1 MSATHALTADLQKLV
16 KTVEADLLA
25 ELQGRQSATGSA
37 WQAEHASAVAEG
49 GTALSWAEFRA
60 NRVTQVAVSWV
71 LTTVFVR
78 FCEDNALVRPVWI
91 SGPESR
97 RQEAVDGQLAYF
109 REHPEET
116 DREWLKQAF
125 RHLAQLP
132 ATRELVEDAPYRWLE
147 VSGATA
153 ERIIAFW
160 RERDDSGAQVRDLA
174 DPELSTRFLGDL
186 YQDLSEH
193 AKRTFA
199 LLQTPVFVEEF
210 ILDRTLEQA
219 LEERPLEG
227 FRLIDPTC
235 GSGHFLL
242 GAFSRLLARWRD
254 TGATA
259 DEAVEHVL
267 ASVVGVDLNPFAVA
281 IARFRLT
288 VAALQATGR
297 ASLEDAPAWDLQVF
311 AGDSLLHGRRQT
323 EVNFG
328 IADPDARLGG
338 FQYAPEELED
348 LRAALAPGTY
358 DVVVGN
364 PPYITVKDKALN
376 AAYRGLYPATT
387 KGTYAL
393 SAPFLERFFDLARSE
408 GNAAGAPAGW
418 TGQITANSF
427 MKREFGVPVVEKYL
441 PKVDL
446 QLVADTS
453 GAYIPGHGT
462 PTVILVG
469 RHRRPQ
475 DDTVRA
481 VLGIQGEPGRPAE
494 AAQGKVWRA
503 VADHVDEPGHEDQW
517 VSVLDVPRDS
527 LAAHPWSLQGG
538 VAPLVTAVLQKDSY
552 EALDKRI
559 DMIGG
564 AIRAGADDAFMR
576 PPARST
582 DPRWS
587 AAPVRS
593 FVLGDSLRD
602 WNQTPSQDILFPYPG
617 DLRPVGEGLAEVL
630 WPWRTLL
637 AGRSTFQGS
646 MQDAGLEWWE
656 YQQFTRRTYA
666 TRLSIAFAFVA
677 THNHFVLDR
686 GGKVFNR
693 SAPVIKLPADATED
707 DHYALLGVLNSSV
720 ACFWLKQNSHN
731 KGEGGGARVEAGYA
745 ARGEAFRESY
755 EFTSTTLKDF
765 PLPATTPPDR
775 ARRLDSLAQ
784 ERAATTPAVIADS
797 AAPTADVL
805 TAAQAEYQRLTGILV
820 AEQEEL
826 DWENYAAYG
835 FIDAPLTYAGELPEV
850 RLGERAF
857 EIALARRI
865 EQGSLESTWFSH
877 WNHIEHMPITEIP
890 ERWPA
895 EYRALVQRRLDLIDA
910 DRSLNLLER
919 PEFKR
924 RWAAVPWDKQVD
936 AALRGW
942 LLDRLESREFWF
954 DRQGRPQAVSVAQLA
969 DRVSRDEEFL
979 SVLRLWAGSADAP
992 TATTLTRLLADEA
1005 VPYLAAQ
1012 RMKES
1017 GLRKFEAW
1025 QQVWD
1030 LQRRQDAGEDL
1041 PLPPAPPK
1049 YTAADFRKNAW
1060 WSHRGKLDVPKER
1073 FILYPQ
1079 AGRAGDP
1086 TPVLGWAGWDHAQQ
1100 ALALIILIGACQAED
1115 APRDVVLP
1123 LVAGLAELQPWV
1135 RQWHSE
1141 MDEDYGMSL
1150 AEFTDE
1156 QLAAYLQDLDV
1167 TRAELAAWRPV
1178 AGTRGRQK
1186 KA

>member
-193 AKRTFA
+193 AKKTFA

-210 ILDRTLEQA
+210 ILDRTLEPA

-242 GAFSRLLARWRD
+242 GAFSRLLARWQD
-254 TGATA
+254 AGATA
-259 DEAVEHVL
+259 DEAVEQVL

-393 SAPFLERFFDLARSE
+393 SAPFLERFFDLARPE
-408 GNAAGAPAGW
+408 ANAAGAPAGW

-494 AAQGKVWRA
+494 AAEGKVWRA
-503 VADHVDEPGHEDQW
+503 IADHVDEPGHEDQW

-538 VAPLVTAVLQKDSY
+538 S
-552 EALDKRI
+552 
-559 DMIGG
+559 
-564 AIRAGADDAFMR
+564 
-576 PPARST
+576 
-582 DPRWS
+582 
-587 AAPVRS
+587 APVMARQLNS
-593 FVLGDSLRD
+593 ARASTMGELQPDIGITIKTGTDAAYFADRATMTRLGLLPQSSPVVLGEDVRD
-602 WNQTPSQDILFPYPG
+602 FGIARNLETILPVSPS
-617 DLRPVGEGLAEVL
+617 GERVALIPQSFRYL
-630 WPWRTLL
+630 WPAKRTLETQMDF
-637 AGRSTFQGS
+637 GQIKSERGMEWYEPS
-646 MQDAGLEWWE
+646 MFFPKRFVKPLG
-656 YQQFTRRTYA
+656 
-666 TRLSIAFAFVA
+666 IAFAFVA

-686 GGKVFNR
+686 GGKVFKQ

-731 KGEGGGARVEAGYA
+731 KGRPGAEQAGA
-745 ARGEAFRESY
+745 DEPWEHRY
-755 EFTSTTLKDF
+755 EFTSTTLQDF

-784 ERAATTPAVIADS
+784 ERAGRTPAAVAEA
-797 AAPTADVL
+797 AAPTANVL
-805 TAAQAEYQRLTGILV
+805 AAAHADYQRLTGLMV

-826 DWENYAAYG
+826 DWENYAAFG
-835 FIDAPLTYAGELPEV
+835 FTDTPLTYTGELPEV
-850 RLGERAF
+850 RPGERAF

-865 EQGSLESTWFSH
+865 AQGSVESTWFSH
-877 WNHIEHMPITEIP
+877 WNHVEHTPITAIP
-890 ERWPA
+890 SRWPA
-895 EYRALVQRRLDLIDA
+895 EYRALVQRRLELIEA
-910 DRSLNLLER
+910 DRSLHLLER
-919 PEFKR
+919 PEYKR
-924 RWAAVPWDKQVD
+924 RWQSTPWDKQVD
-936 AALRGW
+936 AALRSW

-969 DRVSRDEEFL
+969 DRVSRGEEFL

-1005 VPYLAAQ
+1005 VPHLAAQ

-1030 LQRRQDAGEDL
+1030 IQRRQDAGEDL

-1049 YTAADFRKNAW
+1049 YTTADFRKNAW
-1060 WSHRGKLDVPKER
+1060 WGHRGKLDVPKER

-1100 ALALIILIGACQAED
+1100 ALALIILIGARQAED

-1135 RQWHSE
+1135 RQWHGE

-1178 AGTRGRQK
+1178 AGTRGRPK
-1186 KA
+1186 KG

>member
-193 AKRTFA
+193 AKKTFA

-210 ILDRTLEQA
+210 ILDRTLEPA

-259 DEAVEHVL
+259 DEAVEQVL

-297 ASLEDAPAWDLQVF
+297 VSLEDAPAWELQVF

-387 KGTYAL
+387 KGKYAL
-393 SAPFLERFFDLARSE
+393 SAPFLERFFDLARPE
-408 GNAAGAPAGW
+408 GNTAGAPAGW

-481 VLGIQGEPGRPAE
+481 VLGIQGEPGRPADASE
-494 AAQGKVWRA
+494 GRVWRA
-503 VADHVDEPGHEDQW
+503 IADHVDEPGYEDQW
-517 VSVLDVPRDS
+517 VTVVDVPRDS

-538 VAPLVTAVLQKDSY
+538 AAGPTSRRIDGAARRTLSEAIREVGIMAVLGVDDSY
-552 EALDKRI
+552 ELA
-559 DMIGG
+559 
-564 AIRAGADDAFMR
+564 
-576 PPARST
+576 S
-582 DPRWS
+582 WS
-587 AAPVRS
+587 SEPTAELV
-593 FVLGDSLRD
+593 
-602 WNQTPSQDILFPYPG
+602 TG
-617 DLRPVGEGLAEVL
+617 DLVRDYSLSCTPVVWPYRADLQPDMEVGASRWL
-630 WPWRTLL
+630 WRTRTTTKSYVMF
-637 AGRSTFQGS
+637 GQRRHER
-646 MQDAGLEWWE
+646 GLEWFE
-656 YQQFTRRTYA
+656 YGMFA
-666 TRLSIAFAFVA
+666 KAKWAPPMSITFAFVA

-720 ACFWLKQNSHN
+720 ACFWLKQNSYP
-731 KGEGGGARVEAGYA
+731 KGGDPVGQSGARVSQHPWSD
-745 ARGEAFRESY
+745 RY

-775 ARRLDSLAQ
+775 ARRLDSRAQ
-784 ERAATTPAVIADS
+784 ERAASTPAAVAKA
-797 AAPTADVL
+797 AAPTVDVL
-805 TAAQAEYQRLTGILV
+805 AAAHAEYQRLTGLLV

-835 FIDAPLTYAGELPEV
+835 FTDAPVTYAEELPEV

-865 EQGSLESTWFSH
+865 AAGEASPEWFARHGST
-877 WNHIEHMPITEIP
+877 PITEIP

-895 EYRALVQRRLDLIDA
+895 EYRALIQRRLDLIDA

-919 PEFKR
+919 PEYKR
-924 RWAAVPWDKQVD
+924 RWQSTPWDQQVD

-969 DRVSRDEEFL
+969 DRVSREEEFL

-1005 VPYLAAQ
+1005 VPHLAAQ

-1030 LQRRQDAGEDL
+1030 IQRRQDAGEDL

-1049 YTAADFRKNAW
+1049 YTAADFRKNGW

-1100 ALALIILIGACQAED
+1100 ALALIILIGARQAED

-1178 AGTRGRQK
+1178 AGTRGRPK
-1186 KA
+1186 KG

>member
-78 FCEDNALVRPVWI
+78 FCEDNALVLPVWI

-125 RHLAQLP
+125 RHLAHLP

-193 AKRTFA
+193 AKKTFA

-210 ILDRTLEQA
+210 ILDRTLEPA

-242 GAFSRLLARWRD
+242 GAFSRLLARWQD
-254 TGATA
+254 AGATA

-267 ASVVGVDLNPFAVA
+267 ASVVGADLNPFAVA

-297 ASLEDAPAWDLQVF
+297 ASLEDAPAWELQVF

-387 KGTYAL
+387 KGKYAL
-393 SAPFLERFFDLARSE
+393 SAPFLERFFDLARPE
-408 GNAAGAPAGW
+408 ENTAGAPAGW

-446 QLVADTS
+446 LLVADTA
-453 GAYIPGHGT
+453 GAIIPGHQT
-462 PTVILVG
+462 PTVLLVG
-469 RHRRPQ
+469 RNRAPRNPSL
-475 DDTVRA
+475 RA
-481 VLGIQGEPGRPAE
+481 VLGIKGEAVPPKDPAE
-494 AAQGKVWRA
+494 GKVWRA
-503 VADHVDEPGHEDQW
+503 IADHVDQPGHEDQW
-517 VSVLDVPRDS
+517 VTVLDVPRDS
-527 LAAHPWSLQGG
+527 LATHPWSLQGG
-538 VAPLVTAVLQKDSY
+538 AAGPTLDRTESQATNRLGDVTESMGFSAITGEDAAFLGDPRSPHTWSRDGISTRPFVIGEQVRDFALVQPFTAAFPYDN
-552 EALDKRI
+552 
-559 DMIGG
+559 G
-564 AIRAGADDAFMR
+564 DDA
-576 PPARST
+576 ST
-582 DPRWS
+582 LPWADSS
-587 AAPVRS
+587 AFWP
-593 FVLGDSLRD
+593 LR
-602 WNQTPSQDILFPYPG
+602 TT
-617 DLRPVGEGLAEVL
+617 LRCGLAFG
-630 WPWRTLL
+630 RTREE
-637 AGRSTFQGS
+637 AGRQWF
-646 MQDAGLEWWE
+646 E
-656 YQQFTRRTYA
+656 YILPNA
-666 TRLSIAFAFVA
+666 VRLAADRLITFAFVA

-693 SAPVIKLPADATED
+693 SAPVIKLPANATED

-720 ACFWLKQNSHN
+720 ACFWLKQNSQSKHS
-731 KGEGGGARVEAGYA
+731 GAGGSGMKDQPW
-745 ARGEAFRESY
+745 SWNY

-765 PLPATTPPDR
+765 PLPAATPPDR

-784 ERAATTPAVIADS
+784 ERAASAPAAVAES
-797 AAPTADVL
+797 AVL
-805 TAAQAEYQRLTGILV
+805 TAEVLAAAQAEYQRLTGLMV

-835 FIDAPLTYAGELPEV
+835 FTDAPVTYDGELPEV
-850 RLGERAF
+850 QPGERAF
-857 EIALARRI
+857 EIALARAVDN
-865 EQGSLESTWFSH
+865 GGTSPVWFTH
-877 WNHIEHMPITEIP
+877 AVQQKPMVTEVP
-890 ERWPA
+890 DRWPA
-895 EYRALVQRRLDLIDA
+895 DYRALVQRRLDLIEA

-919 PEFKR
+919 PEYKR
-924 RWAAVPWDKQVD
+924 RWQSTPWDKQVD

-1005 VPYLAAQ
+1005 VPHLAAQ

-1030 LQRRQDAGEDL
+1030 IQRRQDAGEDL

-1049 YTAADFRKNAW
+1049 YTTADFRKNAW

-1100 ALALIILIGACQAED
+1100 ALALIILIGARQAED

-1135 RQWHSE
+1135 RQWHGE

-1156 QLAAYLQDLDV
+1156 QLATYLQDLDV
-1167 TRAELAAWRPV
+1167 TRAELAAWRPA
-1178 AGTRGRQK
+1178 AGTRGRPK
-1186 KA
+1186 KG

>member
-193 AKRTFA
+193 AKKTFA

-210 ILDRTLEQA
+210 ILDRTLEPA

-259 DEAVEHVL
+259 DEAVEQVL

-297 ASLEDAPAWDLQVF
+297 VSLEDAPAWELQVF

-338 FQYAPEELED
+338 FQYAPEELEA

-387 KGTYAL
+387 KGKYAL
-393 SAPFLERFFDLARSE
+393 SAPFLERFFDLARPE
-408 GNAAGAPAGW
+408 GNAAGSPAGW

-494 AAQGKVWRA
+494 AAEGKVWRA
-503 VADHVDEPGHEDQW
+503 IADHVDQPGHEDQW
-517 VSVLDVPRDS
+517 VSVLDAQRAS
-527 LAAHPWSLQGG
+527 LATHPWSLQGG
-538 VAPLVTAVLQKDSY
+538 AAPQVGH
-552 EALDKRI
+552 RI
-559 DMIGG
+559 DRSRVSSLEILLAEPMGPASFPGQDEVFFSTASELSRSIQDRQL
-564 AIRAGADDAFMR
+564 IREVVTGDA
-576 PPARST
+576 
-582 DPRWS
+582 
-587 AAPVRS
+587 V
-593 FVLGDSLRD
+593 RD
-602 WNQTPSQDILFPYPG
+602 WEARPNTSAFTPYDDRFNPIPWDPNSSWTQ
-617 DLRPVGEGLAEVL
+617 RM
-630 WPWRTLL
+630 WRT
-637 AGRSTFQGS
+637 RSVQLSTLGFGGHPRFS
-646 MQDAGLEWWE
+646 ADGTWWE
-656 YQQFTRRTYA
+656 WYRWIRSRYLTPM
-666 TRLSIAFAFVA
+666 SITFAFVA

-686 GGKVFNR
+686 GGKVFKQ

-731 KGEGGGARVEAGYA
+731 KGNGGIGGGIGDEPWEPR
-745 ARGEAFRESY
+745 Y
-755 EFTSTTLKDF
+755 EFTSTTLQDF
-765 PLPATTPPDR
+765 PLPAATPPDR
-775 ARRLDSLAQ
+775 ARRLDTLAR
-784 ERAATTPAVIADS
+784 ERAASTPAAVADS

-805 TAAQAEYQRLTGILV
+805 ASAHAAYQRLTGLLV

-835 FIDAPLTYAGELPEV
+835 FIEAPLAYAGELPEV

-865 EQGSLESTWFSH
+865 AAGEASTEWFARHGST
-877 WNHIEHMPITEIP
+877 PVTEIP

-895 EYRALVQRRLDLIDA
+895 GYRALVQRRLDLIEA
-910 DRSLNLLER
+910 DRPLNLLER
-919 PEFKR
+919 PEYKR
-924 RWAAVPWDKQVD
+924 RWQSTPWDKQVD

-1005 VPYLAAQ
+1005 VPHLAAQ

-1030 LQRRQDAGEDL
+1030 IQRRQDAGEDL

-1049 YTAADFRKNAW
+1049 YTTADFRKNAW

-1100 ALALIILIGACQAED
+1100 ALALIILIGARQAED
-1115 APRDVVLP
+1115 VPRDVLLP

-1135 RQWHSE
+1135 RQWHGE

-1167 TRAELAAWRPV
+1167 TPAELAAWRPA
-1178 AGTRGRQK
+1178 AGTRGRPK
-1186 KA
+1186 KG